1 MKQTVKTAP
10 LSTALSMM
18 VEIEIIVRGI
28 CNDI

>member
-10 LSTALSMM
+10 LSTALNMM
-18 VEIEIIVRGI
+18 VEIKITVRGI